1 MFTALHLDLFF
12 VKLIISLYEYKGYSN
27 LKSIIMTNGV
37 LLLALLTLALS
48 ADIQRV
54 AELQTETVFA

>member
-1 MFTALHLDLFF
+1 
-12 VKLIISLYEYKGYSN
+12 
-27 LKSIIMTNGV
+27 MTNGV

-54 AELQTETVFA
+54 AELQTETVFV